1 MKELFNYKNVKNNPK
16 TSTFDTSSII
26 SATAKPGELLP
37 LYWDFFMPGDKTQI
51 NLKHFTRTRPVS
63 SPAFAQMK
71 EYFDVFFVPAR
82 LIWRNFPA
90 SITQM
95 TNASVYAQSE
105 GANSPVP
112 LTHPSITSKVL
123 FDNNSNNITNKT
135 PKSVYETLIVHDL
148 MRNHADFHRCT
159 QFLKLAHLL
168 GYGAQNIPQSDTDFE
183 NSKGGKKK
191 HYTSNTTMNLYPF
204 CAYQKIYQDY
214 YRNSQWERSN
224 PATYNLDYNLA
235 GVPFKLPVYS
245 DTYWRN
251 NTMFDMQ
258 YANYEKDMFFGLLP
272 NSQYGAEASL
282 QMDVKGTLESVGDG
296 SDINVPSENGL
307 NKLTSTMSILKFRHM
322 QFLQK
327 WKEIA
332 QSGSTDYRTQVQK
345 HLGVTIP
352 EELGFRCKYVGGTT
366 NFIDINEV
374 VNTSL
379 GSNNEANL
387 KGKAVGS
394 NDGEY
399 INFEAPDYGFL
410 MVIYHCKPLIQYGTT
425 GINGKLLATNSQD
438 FPIPELDSIG
448 LESVP
453 SIKLTQNDNPT
464 KILGYASRY
473 IDYKTNID
481 RVTCDFLYSTP
492 NWNLM
497 LTDKDLAYMNAP
509 NAFNYV
515 NFIKINPH
523 IVDKLFAVD
532 SNSYMST
539 DQLLLNVNL
548 DMKITRHLDYNGMPY

>member
-16 TSTFDTSSII
+16 TSTFDTSSMI

-37 LYWDFFMPGDKTQI
+37 LYWDFMMPGDKTQI

-71 EYFDVFFVPAR
+71 EYLDVFFVPAR

-148 MRNHADFHRCT
+148 MRNHADFHRST

-168 GYGAQNIPQSDTDFE
+168 GYGAQNIPQNDNDFE
-183 NSKGGKKK
+183 NSKGGKHK
-191 HYTSNTTMNLYPF
+191 HYRSNTTMNLYPF
-204 CAYQKIYQDY
+204 CVYQKIYQDY

-235 GVPFKLPVYS
+235 GVPFKLPLYT

-251 NTMFDMQ
+251 NTMFDLQ

-282 QMDVKGTLESVGDG
+282 QMDVKGTLEKVVNGEDSAVPT
-296 SDINVPSENGL
+296 SDGL

-352 EELGFRCKYVGGTT
+352 EELGFRSKYVGGTS

-394 NDGEY
+394 NDSEY
-399 INFEAPDYGFL
+399 INFEAQDYGFL
-410 MVIYHCKPLIQYGTT
+410 MVIYHCKPLIQYGTS

-497 LTDKDLAYMNAP
+497 LTDKELAYMNAP
-509 NAFNYV
+509 NAFSYV

-548 DMKITRHLDYNGMPY
+548 DMKTSRHLDYNGMPY